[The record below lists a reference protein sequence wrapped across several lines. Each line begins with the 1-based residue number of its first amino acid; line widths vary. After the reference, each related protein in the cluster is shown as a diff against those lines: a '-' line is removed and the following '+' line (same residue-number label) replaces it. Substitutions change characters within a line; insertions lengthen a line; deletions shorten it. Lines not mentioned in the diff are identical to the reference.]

1 MLGRKSTLLDSYRKN
16 TTENLPLDD
25 TLAISYNMPR
35 VEEVADNTAGTYKQE
50 QVEIAKL
57 LREAKTTYSSISS
70 RLSSFIFASQDNL
83 TLGKDELSE
92 TMECIIAIK
101 TELDDNLARVLQ
113 IVLKK

>member
-1 MLGRKSTLLDSYRKN
+1 MFARKSSLLDAYKRDAA
-16 TTENLPLDD
+16 ENLSLDH
-25 TLAISYNMPR
+25 TPPISYYMPR
-35 VEEVADNTAGTYKQE
+35 VEEVAENTGGTYKQE

-57 LREAKTTYSSISS
+57 LREAKATYSSISS

-92 TMECIIAIK
+92 TMDCIIAIK